1 MSYYEYKYLV
11 EPEKL
16 KRVLGI
22 FDGLYKDTD
31 PYQGGWLESIYFDT
45 LGQDCYH
52 DCLGGNN
59 LKTKF
64 RTRKYLDTNMVQ
76 AQIKSKSLFQVRK
89 WKISFSEAPNTQ
101 NSWRDMLETAEP
113 SKSKI
118 ACEAVSTQYGPL
130 IPMVRVKYF
139 RRRYRVFDYRVNI
152 DTNIVID
159 SHLNHPSIVQP
170 NKVQLPFSVFEI
182 KSHNDRPFLPFMGLV
197 QLNQVAFSKF
207 GIGFGLIKRNY
218 DIINKY
224 Q

>member
-11 EPEKL
+11 EPEKI
-16 KRVLGI
+16 KQVLGI
-22 FDGLYKDTD
+22 FEGLYKDTD

-45 LGQDCYH
+45 LDQNCYR

-64 RTRKYLDTNMVQ
+64 RTRKYLDTNVVQ
-76 AQIKSKSLFQVRK
+76 AQVKTKSLYQVRK
-89 WKISFSEAPNTQ
+89 WKTSFSEDPKEQ
-101 NSWRDMLETAEP
+101 SSWKDLLGKAEP
-113 SKSKI
+113 SQPKI
-118 ACEAVSTQYGPL
+118 ACEAISARYGPL
-130 IPMVRVKYF
+130 IPMVRIKYF

-152 DTNIVID
+152 DTHIMVD
-159 SHLNHPSIVQP
+159 SHLNHPSVVQP
-170 NKVQLPFSVFEI
+170 HKVQFPFSVVEV
-182 KSHNDRPFLPFMGLV
+182 KSNNNRPFLPFLGLV
-197 QLNQVAFSKF
+197 YLNQVSFSKF